1 MTRAGTLLGI
11 VATFLLVAACS
22 PSTPGFEASA
32 SPAPSP
38 RPSLSGPT
46 RPAST
51 IEAWIDHG
59 DFAIDSN
66 KAIVPAYNLSVEE
79 RWDDY
84 DHLLR
89 IANTAQ
95 ARWVGS
101 WENDTRVAGLAR
113 DVYRKAADS
122 GRIGLIA
129 YQGMRDYPCERAA
142 SDPSLE
148 AAYQARTAAV
158 VQDLPESG
166 ARAWIILEPALL
178 QTLDA
183 CAGDPRGVWLEDAAA
198 ALAAS
203 GAVVYLDATGLADR
217 DAAEAARIVAKLNLD
232 AVSGFSLN
240 AGQHRPNAEQFAW
253 GADFIA
259 ALDALGVDVGAARG
273 QGDPGEPG
281 LGIIIDTSRNG
292 VALEGEQCNA
302 ADAGIGAPPRLVGK
316 GVLDALVWIKRP
328 GESDGSC
335 NGGFAVGQFDQAKAL
350 ELARRGV
357 PDEGL

>member
-1 MTRAGTLLGI
+1 MA
-11 VATFLLVAACS
+11 AALLVAACS
-22 PSTPGFEASA
+22 PTTPVPTASA
-32 SPAPSP
+32 PASPSPAT
-38 RPSLSGPT
+38 SLSGPT
-46 RPAST
+46 RPDST
-51 IEAWIDHG
+51 VEPWPDHG

-84 DHLLR
+84 DHLFR

-113 DVYRKAADS
+113 DVYRKAAASD
-122 GRIGLIA
+122 RIGLIA

-166 ARAWIILEPALL
+166 ANAWIVLEPALL
-178 QTLDA
+178 QSLDT
-183 CAGDPRGVWLEDAAA
+183 CAGDPRGAWLEGAAGE
-198 ALAAS
+198 LAAS
-203 GAVVYLDATGLADR
+203 GAVVYLDATGLASR
-217 DAAEAARIVAKLNLD
+217 DAALAAEAVAELDLRSIAGFALN
-232 AVSGFSLN
+232 S
-240 AGQHRPNAEQFAW
+240 GQHRPTAEQLAW
-253 GADFIA
+253 GEAFIA
-259 ALDALGVDVGAARG
+259 ALGAHGVDVEAPRG
-273 QGDPGEPG
+273 PRDPGEPG
-281 LGIIIDTSRNG
+281 LGLIIDTSRNG
-292 VALEGEQCNA
+292 VPLEGEQCNA
-302 ADAGIGAPPRLVGK
+302 PDAGIGAAPRLVGE
-316 GVLDALVWIKRP
+316 GLLDALVWIKRP
-328 GESDGSC
+328 GESDGPC

-357 PDEGL
+357 ADEGW